1 LIFVV
6 TLEPLKGVDGIRA
19 IRAFLKLAL
28 RRFGLRCVDIQELPE
43 PQRTSGISVNSRA
56 KSGGYGDRDRQ
67 RRLPLI

>member
-28 RRFGLRCVDIQELPE
+28 RRFGLRCVDVQEVP
-43 PQRTSGISVNSRA
+43 NSNVATAARNH
-56 KSGGYGDRDRQ
+56 RDLGNVGSR
-67 RRLPLI
+67 